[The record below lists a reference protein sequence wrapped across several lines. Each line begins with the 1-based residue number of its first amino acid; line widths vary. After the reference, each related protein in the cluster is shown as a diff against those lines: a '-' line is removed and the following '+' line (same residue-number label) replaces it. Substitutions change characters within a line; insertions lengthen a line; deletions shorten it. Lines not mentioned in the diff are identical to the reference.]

1 MKFLKEELK
10 VLYKNPTELKKKKKN
25 SRTHSKKQIQQIAQS
40 INTLG
45 FNNPVLIDKN
55 NSWVK
60 NRHDEIELERL
71 PILQNKRK
79 DSFSKQRRIK
89 YRWNAW

>member
-1 MKFLKEELK
+1 MKFSKEELK
-10 VLYKNPTELKKKKKN
+10 VLYKNPTELKLNPKN

-55 NSWVK
+55 NTIIAGHGRVLAAK
-60 NRHDEIELERL
+60 ELGMD
-71 PILQNKRK
+71 N
-79 DSFSKQRRIK
+79 DSCDMPKSYESR
-89 YRWNAW
+89 AD